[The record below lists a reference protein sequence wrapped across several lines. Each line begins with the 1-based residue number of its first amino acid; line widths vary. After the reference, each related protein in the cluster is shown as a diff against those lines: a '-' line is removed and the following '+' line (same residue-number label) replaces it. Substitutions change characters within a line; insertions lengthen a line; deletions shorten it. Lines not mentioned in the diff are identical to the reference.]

1 MVSLS
6 NDLMDIRAS
15 GRAAQTERSTTTLN
29 ALSYGTE
36 ARVVSV
42 DGEGAVARRLME
54 MGVVPGAPVCVIK
67 AAPLGDP
74 IEVRVRGYHLALR
87 RAEAQTIQVVT
98 SDRENR
104 KS

>member
-1 MVSLS
+1 MVSL
-6 NDLMDIRAS
+6 NNNFTDVLAN
-15 GRAAQTERSTTTLN
+15 GERKAKSERGTTSLNTLPHG
-29 ALSYGTE
+29 LE

-42 DGEGAVARRLME
+42 EGEGAVARRLME

-87 RAEAQTIQVVT
+87 RAEAQTILVVT
-98 SDRENR
+98 SD
-104 KS
+104 K